1 MKVKWI
7 SWNPW
12 HGCTRI
18 SPGCKNC
25 YVYTMDQLYGKDASI
40 VFKTKAFQ
48 LPIALNRTGGFA
60 IPSGCHIFTCGSSD
74 FFHEEAD
81 PWRKEAY
88 DIMRLRTDLHF
99 LIITKRIDR
108 FYCTLPSDWGEG
120 YDHVTIGCTCEDQQQ
135 ADYRL
140 PLFLDAPIRHRVIAC
155 QPLLGPIHLLP
166 YLQSGKVQEVVAGG
180 ESGPHPRVCDYQW
193 ILDLKEQCRRCRV
206 SFQFRQTGSRFRKDG
221 KVYFIPRKL
230 QHVQAQKSDNNLTYS
245 LP

>member
-74 FFHEEAD
+74 FFMK
-81 PWRKEAY
+81 RQTLGVK
-88 DIMRLRTDLHF
+88 RLMISCACAQISIFSLSLSELTGF
-99 LIITKRIDR
+99 
-108 FYCTLPSDWGEG
+108 TLPCPATGGEG

-140 PLFLDAPIRHRVIAC
+140 PLFFDTPIRHRVIVR
-155 QPLLGPIHLLP
+155 QPLIRA
-166 YLQSGKVQEVVAGG
+166 Y
-180 ESGPHPRVCDYQW
+180 
-193 ILDLKEQCRRCRV
+193 
-206 SFQFRQTGSRFRKDG
+206 SFAALSSIWKGTRSSRWWR
-221 KVYFIPRKL
+221 IR
-230 QHVQAQKSDNNLTYS
+230 SS
-245 LP
+245 S